1 MNAWYRDPLLLKEC
15 RTRLRARTVLIVE
28 LLYVCALCGVTLLTL
43 LSGGRARPSWEAGAA
58 LFSTLAYTQAMIL
71 LFVTPLV
78 SASAVSGEKE
88 QKTFDSLMVTPV
100 SPRRVVLA
108 KLAAV
113 LAVFAVLLAVSVPFA
128 AVAYILGGVS
138 LRALAVAWSYT
149 LLLTIVMGALGL
161 YWSTRFD
168 RSIASIPAA
177 AVCAVLVGVVL
188 PIFCDSGPDILKTV
202 SPTLFLGNLFDDGR
216 VRWFGLHLPFWPVA
230 FALLA
235 AVFGGVLS
243 ATIQRMRFA
252 EERRYLAMRAFG
264 LAAWIL
270 FVAGLLGE
278 MATGSADTPAEAREQ
293 VSKALA
299 TLCILLSLVA
309 PWVGSSLP
317 VIRSGGLASCPRP
330 CAKERLATALLTQP
344 VGFMS
349 LLTGSGCVVLGAVW
363 LTAGSRQLPL
373 TSVVLAMLGVVLST
387 LTWALLSFRLADRR
401 TVRGR
406 FIGMSVAYAVAAVFT
421 IAPCVVFNV
430 ISERT
435 GDVPK
440 LLQWISLLSPMSSAA
455 LLSASHTLA
464 KTCLAG
470 LAGLL
475 GGAGTWAIT
484 PAFYGVLLAIL
495 ALPIFPSEERRRRK
509 LRPSRDLE
517 VDSDGNSDS
526 ETGK

>member
-43 LSGGRARPSWEAGAA
+43 LAGGRSRPSWEAGAA

-100 SPRRVVLA
+100 SPRRMVLA

-113 LAVFAVLLAVSVPFA
+113 LGVFAVLLAVSVPFA

-149 LLLTIVMGALGL
+149 LLLTVVMGALGM

-188 PIFCDSGPDILKTV
+188 PIFCDSGPEILKV
-202 SPTLFLGNLFDDGR
+202 ASPTLFLGNLFQSGR
-216 VRWFGLHLPFWPVA
+216 MQWFGLQAPFWVLA
-230 FALLA
+230 FTLLA
-235 AVFGGVLS
+235 AAFGGVLS

-252 EERRYLAMRAFG
+252 EERRYLTMRAFG
-264 LAAWIL
+264 LAAWFV

-278 MATGSADTPAEAREQ
+278 LATGPCERPSEAREQ
-293 VSKALA
+293 VSKALT
-299 TLCILLSLVA
+299 TLFVLLALLA

-317 VIRSGGLASCPRP
+317 VIRSGGAPSCPRP
-330 CAKERLATALLTQP
+330 SVRERVLSALLTQP
-344 VGFMS
+344 VGFMT
-349 LLTGSGCVVLGAVW
+349 LLAGSGCLVWGAVW
-363 LTAGSRQLPL
+363 LTAGKLQLPANAPLL
-373 TSVVLAMLGVVLST
+373 TVLGAVLASLA
-387 LTWALLSFRLADRR
+387 WALLAFRLSDRR
-401 TVRGR
+401 TLRGR
-406 FIGMSVAYAVAAVFT
+406 FIGMSVAYVVAAVF
-421 IAPCVVFNV
+421 IVAPYVVFSSIARHV
-430 ISERT
+430 GDTRIS
-435 GDVPK
+435 
-440 LLQWISLLSPMSSAA
+440 LQAISLLSPMSAA
-455 LLSASHTLA
+455 TLLGAAHALA
-464 KTCLAG
+464 KTGVAG
-470 LAGLL
+470 LAGTV
-475 GGAGTWAIT
+475 GGTGVWAIA
-484 PAFYGVLLAIL
+484 PAFYGLLLAIL
-495 ALPIFPSEERRRRK
+495 ALPIYPSEEKRQRQARAAK
-509 LRPSRDLE
+509 AP
-517 VDSDGNSDS
+517 
-526 ETGK
+526 